1 VPEVPAVPGYD
12 DDLSAEVR
20 AVFDP
25 DGPLVRALDGFEVRP
40 AQRQMAEHVAEVLID
55 TGTLLVEAGTG
66 TGKTLAYLVPA
77 VLSGH
82 RILVSTGTKNL
93 QEQIF
98 HKDIPVLRRALDV
111 PFTATYMKG
120 RGNYLCLHRYEAFGH
135 NDEQRRAVDPV
146 HLVLLEEWAGV
157 TNSGDR
163 AELAEVPED
172 VPWWP
177 ALSATTENCMGSSC
191 PKFQDCFVTKMR
203 QQAAASD
210 VVIVNHHL
218 LCADAAVRQHSF
230 GEVIPECQVA
240 VVDEAHQLEDVATQ
254 YFGVAVSTYRV
265 DDLGRDTDRV
275 VTTAAMSAVGLLD
288 ARAAIAGVRSAA
300 TTFFADLRWRR
311 QGTGERVVGGGL
323 FDERVRLSE
332 AVMAGAVESGL
343 MLITAVDS
351 LAETLGRV
359 RSPSEELENLC
370 ERCKSL
376 GTDLRFLLACNDPA
390 FVFFLEVRGRGVFL
404 KASPVDV
411 SRIVREHLLDRMRS
425 VVLTSATLAIN
436 GSFDYVKAR
445 LGVTNATCLR
455 LASEFDYTQQALL
468 YLPKRMPDPRSA
480 EFVERAGDEVVE
492 LLQRSEGRAF
502 VLLTSYAML
511 RALEARLRNA
521 LPYPLLVQGSAPR
534 TMLLDQFR
542 STPNAVLLATSS
554 FWQGV
559 DVVGEAL
566 SCVIIDKLPFAS
578 PSDPI
583 TAARIEAIANRG
595 GRAFEE
601 YQVPLAILTLLQGV
615 GRLLRHRTDR
625 GVLAILDPRLVSK
638 GYGRRFLD
646 SLPPAPVTRQL
657 EDVSRFFGETF

>member
-1 VPEVPAVPGYD
+1 MPEVPAVPGYD
-12 DDLSAEVR
+12 DDLIAEVR
-20 AVFDP
+20 AVFGP

-40 AQRQMAEHVAEVLID
+40 AQRQMAEHVAEVLSA

-98 HKDIPVLRRALDV
+98 HKDIPVLRRALNV

-120 RGNYLCLHRYEAFGH
+120 RGNYLCRHRYEAFAH
-135 NDEQRRAVDPV
+135 DPEQRRSVDPI
-146 HLVLLEEWAGV
+146 HLVLLEEWAG
-157 TNSGDR
+157 TTDSGDR

-177 ALSATTENCMGSSC
+177 SLSASTENCLGSSC
-191 PKFQDCFVTKMR
+191 PAFQECFVTKMR

-230 GEVIPECQVA
+230 GEVIPECQIA

-254 YFGVAVSTYRV
+254 YFGVAVSSYRV
-265 DDLGRDTDRV
+265 EDLARDADRLISGTV
-275 VTTAAMSAVGLLD
+275 MSSVSIID
-288 ARAAIAGVRSAA
+288 ARAAVAGVRAGA
-300 TTFFADLRWRR
+300 TSFFADLRWRR
-311 QGTGERVVGGGL
+311 GGTGERVVGGGL

-332 AVMAGAVESGL
+332 EVMTEAVESGL
-343 MLITAVDS
+343 LLTSAV
-351 LAETLGRV
+351 ETLTDALGRV
-359 RSPSEELENLC
+359 PNPSEELANLS
-370 ERCKSL
+370 ERSKSL
-376 GTDLRFLLACNDPA
+376 SADLRFLLACNDPA

-436 GSFDYVKAR
+436 GSFDYVRAR
-445 LGVTNATCLR
+445 LGITDASCLR
-455 LASEFDYTQQALL
+455 LASEFDYTRQSLL
-468 YLPKRMPDPRSA
+468 YLPKRMPDPRSS
-480 EFVERAGDEVVE
+480 EFVERAGDQVVE
-492 LLQRSEGRAF
+492 LLRRSEGRAF

-511 RALEARLRNA
+511 RALESRLRDA

-534 TMLLDQFR
+534 TVLLDQFR
-542 STPNAVLLATSS
+542 ATPNAVLLATSS

-566 SCVIIDKLPFAS
+566 SCVIIDKLPFSS

-583 TAARIEAIANRG
+583 TAARIEAITNRG

-601 YQVPLAILTLLQGV
+601 YQVPLAILALLQGI

-638 GYGRRFLD
+638 GYGRRFLQA
-646 SLPPAPVTRQL
+646 LPPSPVTRDL
-657 EDVSRFFGETF
+657 EEVSRFFDEGF